1 MSSRA
6 MSAVPGVTVIEV
18 KVALVT
24 VKDAAPDRVA
34 NSAVTVAGPGA
45 IPVASPLVGDA
56 LLTVA
61 TEAGDEV
68 QFTEPVRFCVVLSEN
83 TPTALNCVPVCSAT
97 VALAGET

>member
-1 MSSRA
+1 MASRA

-34 NSAVTVAGPGA
+34 NSAVTVAGPGV